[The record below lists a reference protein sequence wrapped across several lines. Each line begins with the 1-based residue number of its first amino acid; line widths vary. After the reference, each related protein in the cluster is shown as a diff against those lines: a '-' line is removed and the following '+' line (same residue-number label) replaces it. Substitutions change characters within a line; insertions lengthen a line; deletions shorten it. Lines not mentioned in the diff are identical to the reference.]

1 MPKIVEI
8 PGTGEVEFPD
18 SMSNDEIANVIKSGM
33 QGSVMAAPVP
43 FSPRAEALRSAAGGA
58 TLGFSEEIESA
69 LRTGAISG
77 PQYEELRNT
86 LRAQQKQFQ
95 QDYPVTGTVTE
106 FGGALAAPFGAFKA
120 LGRAAPA
127 VQQAITG
134 ATIPGQITRGA
145 ATGAATGAL
154 TGAGTAETDIGGKA
168 LESGVFGGVVGGT
181 VPLVLRGAGTVIKN
195 VLTASGVGDQ
205 PGAASKM
212 IANALQKENLT
223 TQEAEQLLNEM
234 ERVGVPRPV
243 LADLGKS
250 LQDLAYS
257 AYVVPSGQKA
267 TTARFLE
274 SRMIDQPS
282 DIVKGLVQKAG
293 LGKNVNG
300 YEYLQFLTENQKS
313 AASAKYPL
321 AYSKAIDARDFRKYV
336 DRPVFEEAYQEAKK
350 IAGVRGD
357 SLPDLDQIRNAQF
370 VPTDVLHRMKI
381 GLDEIVNNQTT
392 KDVFGNKEITAYG
405 REVSNVRKEFNDLI
419 KSKNEDYRKANAEFA
434 DNMRIKSAFETGE
447 KYQKLEYK
455 QALDNLKKMN
465 DSEKEAFRLGMMAD
479 VNSRLENFKGGDFTR
494 QIFKSDKQ
502 RSLLRYAFTDENKY
516 QDFVKY
522 VDSLE
527 GQTKTAKSLM
537 GGSQTG
543 ERLSTSQGAAELGSL
558 AQNYARGGL
567 TGVAMDIARQG
578 LARTKGI
585 SGETSS
591 ELQKRLFTTDPI
603 EQRAILE
610 ELRKRTQGMK
620 PIGVVPGAAALGT
633 VTGLLGQ

>member
-1 MPKIVEI
+1 MAKVVQV
-8 PGTGEVEFPD
+8 PGMGDVEFPD
-18 SMSNDEIANVIKSGM
+18 YMTDQEISSAIQRNM
-33 QGSVMAAPVP
+33 QGSVMNQAVP
-43 FSPRAEALRSAAGGA
+43 YSGKVEALRSAAGGA
-58 TLGFSEEIESA
+58 TFGLNEEIEAA
-69 LRTGAISG
+69 LRSGAISG
-77 PQYEELRNT
+77 PQYEQLRDR
-86 LRAQQKQFQ
+86 LRQQQSQFQ
-95 QDYPVTGTVTE
+95 QDYPVAGAVTE
-106 FGGALAAPFGAFKA
+106 IGGALAAPFGAFKA

-134 ATIPGQITRGA
+134 TTILGQIARGA
-145 ATGAATGAL
+145 GVGAATGAL
-154 TGAGTAETDIGGKA
+154 TGVGTAETDVTGKA
-168 LESGVFGGVVGGT
+168 IESGVFGAALGGT
-181 VPLVLRGAGTVIKN
+181 VPVVLRGAGTVIKN

-223 TQEAEQLLNEM
+223 TQEATQLLNEM

-267 TTARFLE
+267 ATARFLE

-300 YEYLQFLTENQKS
+300 YEYLQFLTENQKA

-321 AYSKAIDARDFRKYV
+321 AYSKNVYAKDFRQFM
-336 DRPVFEEAYQEAKK
+336 DRPVFQEAYKEAQKR
-350 IAGVRGD
+350 AAVYGD
-357 SLPDLDQIRNAQF
+357 ELPSLDIFLSDRK
-370 VPTDVLHRMKI
+370 VPTDVMHQIKI
-381 GLDEIVNNQTT
+381 GLDRVVE
-392 KDVFGNKEITAYG
+392 KETDSITGKVTGYG
-405 REVSNVRKEFNDLI
+405 RDVANVRKEFNDLI
-419 KSKNEDYRKANAEFA
+419 KVKNPIYAKANAEFA
-434 DNMRIKSAFETGE
+434 DNQRISSAFETGQ
-447 KYQKLEYK
+447 KYQKLDYK
-455 QALDNLKKMN
+455 EALDNLKKMN
-465 DSEKEAFRLGMMAD
+465 DAEKEAFRLGMMSD
-479 VNSRLENFKGGDFTR
+479 VNSRLENFKGGDFAR

-502 RSLLRYAFTDENKY
+502 KSLMRYAFTDAKQY
-516 QDFVKY
+516 DDFVKY
-522 VDSLE
+522 IDSLE
-527 GQTKTAKSLM
+527 GQTKTAKALM

-543 ERLSTSQGAAELGSL
+543 ERLATSQGAAELGSL

-578 LARTKGI
+578 LARTTGI

-591 ELQKRLFTTDPI
+591 ELQKRLFATDPI

-610 ELRKRTQGMK
+610 ELRRRTQQMK
-620 PIGVVPGAAALGT
+620 PLGVVPGAAALGT
-633 VTGLLGQ
+633 LTGLLGQ

>member
-1 MPKIVEI
+1 MGKIVEI
-8 PGTGEVEFPD
+8 PNVGEVEFPD
-18 SMSNDEIANVIKSGM
+18 SMSNDEIAAVIKSGM

-43 FSPRAEALRSAAGGA
+43 FSPRAEAVRSAAGGA
-58 TLGFSEEIESA
+58 TFGFADELEAA

-77 PQYEELRNT
+77 QQYEELRNT

-95 QDYPVTGTVTE
+95 QDYPTTGTITE

-134 ATIPGQITRGA
+134 TTLPSQFARGA
-145 ATGAATGAL
+145 GVGAATGAL
-154 TGAGTAETDIGGKA
+154 TGAGTAETDVGGKA
-168 LESGVFGGVVGGT
+168 LETGVFGGIVGGT
-181 VPLVLRGAGTVIKN
+181 VPLVLRGASNVIKN

-205 PGAASKM
+205 PTAASKM

-223 TQEAEQLLNEM
+223 TQEAEQLLVEM

-300 YEYLQFLTENQKS
+300 YEYLQFLAENQKA

-321 AYSKAIDARDFRKYV
+321 AYSKNVYAKDFRQFM
-336 DRPVFEEAYQEAKK
+336 DRPVFQEAYKEAQKR
-350 IAGVRGD
+350 AAVYGD
-357 SLPDLDQIRNAQF
+357 ALPDLDIFLSDRK
-370 VPTDVLHRMKI
+370 VPTDVMHQIKI
-381 GLDEIVNNQTT
+381 GLDRIVE
-392 KDVFGNKEITAYG
+392 KETDAITGKVTGYG
-405 REVSNVRKEFNDLI
+405 RDVATVRKEFNDLI
-419 KSKNEDYRKANAEFA
+419 KVKNPIYAKANAEFA
-434 DNMRIKSAFETGE
+434 DNERIKSAFEVGQ
-447 KYQKLEYK
+447 KYQKLDYK
-455 QALDNLKKMN
+455 EALDNLKKMN

-502 RSLLRYAFTDENKY
+502 KSLLRYAFTDENKY
-516 QDFVKY
+516 KDFVKY

-585 SGETSS
+585 SAETSA
-591 ELQKRLFTTDPI
+591 ELQKRLFATDPI

-620 PIGVVPGAAALGT
+620 PIGVVPSAAALGAF
-633 VTGLLGQ
+633 TGLLGQ

>member
-1 MPKIVEI
+1 MAKTVEI
-8 PGTGEVEFPD
+8 PGVGEVEFPD

-43 FSPRAEALRSAAGGA
+43 FSPRAEAVRSAVGGA
-58 TLGFSEEIESA
+58 TFGFGDEIEAAFRS
-69 LRTGAISG
+69 GAISG
-77 PQYEELRNT
+77 QQYEELRNT

-134 ATIPGQITRGA
+134 ATLPGQLTRGA

-154 TGAGTAETDIGGKA
+154 TGAGTAETDVGGKA
-168 LESGVFGGVVGGT
+168 LETGVFGGIVGGT
-181 VPLVLRGAGTVIKN
+181 VPLVLRGAGNVIKN

-212 IANALQKENLT
+212 IANALKKENLT
-223 TQEAEQLLNEM
+223 TQEADQLLTEM

-257 AYVVPSGQKA
+257 AYVIPSGQKA

-282 DIVKGLVQKAG
+282 DIVKGLVEKAG

-300 YEYLQFLTENQKS
+300 YEYLQFLAENQKS

-321 AYSKAIDARDFRKYV
+321 AYSKNIYAKDFRQFM
-336 DRPVFEEAYQEAKK
+336 DRPVFQDAYKEAQKRAAVY
-350 IAGVRGD
+350 GD
-357 SLPDLDQIRNAQF
+357 TLPDLDIFLSDRK
-370 VPTDVLHRMKI
+370 VPTDVMHQVKI
-381 GLDEIVNNQTT
+381 GLDRIVE
-392 KDVFGNKEITAYG
+392 KETDAITGKVTGYG
-405 REVSNVRKEFNDLI
+405 RDVATVRKEFNDLI
-419 KSKNEDYRKANAEFA
+419 KTKNPIYAKANAEFA
-434 DNMRIKSAFETGE
+434 DNERIKSAFEVGQ
-447 KYQKLEYK
+447 KYQKLDYK
-455 QALDNLKKMN
+455 EALDNLKKMN
-465 DSEKEAFRLGMMAD
+465 NSEKEAFRLGMMSD
-479 VNSRLENFKGGDFTR
+479 VNSRLENFKGGDFAR
-494 QIFKSDKQ
+494 QVFKSDKQ
-502 RSLLRYAFTDENKY
+502 KSLLRYAFTDQNQY
-516 QDFVKY
+516 NDFVKY
-522 VDSLE
+522 VDALE
-527 GQTKTAKSLM
+527 GQTKTAKALM

-543 ERLSTSQGAAELGSL
+543 ERLATSQGVAELGSL

-585 SGETSS
+585 SGETSA
-591 ELQKRLFTTDPI
+591 ELQKRLFATDPI

-620 PIGVVPGAAALGT
+620 PTGVVPGAAALGT
-633 VTGLLGQ
+633 FTGLLGQ

>member
-1 MPKIVEI
+1 MAKVVQV
-8 PGTGEVEFPD
+8 PGMGDVEFPD
-18 SMSNDEIANVIKSGM
+18 YMTDQEISSAIQRNM
-33 QGSVMAAPVP
+33 QGSVMNQAVP
-43 FSPRAEALRSAAGGA
+43 YSGKVEALRSAAGGA
-58 TLGFSEEIESA
+58 TFGLNEEIEAA
-69 LRTGAISG
+69 LRSGAISG
-77 PQYEELRNT
+77 PQYEQLRDR
-86 LRAQQKQFQ
+86 LRQQQSQFQ
-95 QDYPVTGTVTE
+95 QDYPVAGAVTE
-106 FGGALAAPFGAFKA
+106 IGGALAAPFGAFKA

-134 ATIPGQITRGA
+134 TTILGQIARGA
-145 ATGAATGAL
+145 GVGAATGAL
-154 TGAGTAETDIGGKA
+154 TGVGTAETDVTGKA
-168 LESGVFGGVVGGT
+168 IESGVFGAALGGT
-181 VPLVLRGAGTVIKN
+181 VPVVLRGAGTVIKN

-223 TQEAEQLLNEM
+223 TQEATQLLNEM

-267 TTARFLE
+267 ATARFLE

-300 YEYLQFLTENQKS
+300 YEYLQFLTENQKA

-321 AYSKAIDARDFRKYV
+321 AYSKNVYAKDFRQFM
-336 DRPVFEEAYQEAKK
+336 DRPVFQEAYKEAQKR
-350 IAGVRGD
+350 AAVYGD
-357 SLPDLDQIRNAQF
+357 ELPSLDIFLSDRK
-370 VPTDVLHRMKI
+370 VPTDVMHQIKI
-381 GLDEIVNNQTT
+381 GLDRVVE
-392 KDVFGNKEITAYG
+392 KETDSITGKVTGYG
-405 REVSNVRKEFNDLI
+405 RDVANVRKEFNDLI
-419 KSKNEDYRKANAEFA
+419 KVKNPIYAKANAEFA
-434 DNMRIKSAFETGE
+434 DNQRISSAFETGQ
-447 KYQKLEYK
+447 KYQKLDYK
-455 QALDNLKKMN
+455 EALDNLKKMN
-465 DSEKEAFRLGMMAD
+465 DAEKEAFRLGMMSD
-479 VNSRLENFKGGDFTR
+479 VNSRLENFKGGDFAR

-502 RSLLRYAFTDENKY
+502 KSLMRYAFTDAKQY
-516 QDFVKY
+516 DDFVKY
-522 VDSLE
+522 IDSLE
-527 GQTKTAKSLM
+527 GQTKTAKALM

-543 ERLSTSQGAAELGSL
+543 ERLATSQGAAELGSL

-591 ELQKRLFTTDPI
+591 ELQKRLFATDPI

-610 ELRKRTQGMK
+610 ELRRRTQQMK
-620 PIGVVPGAAALGT
+620 PLGVVPGAAALGT
-633 VTGLLGQ
+633 LTGLLGQ

>member
-1 MPKIVEI
+1 MAKIVEI
-8 PGTGEVEFPD
+8 PGVGEVEFPD

-33 QGSVMAAPVP
+33 QGSVMAPPVP
-43 FSPRAEALRSAAGGA
+43 FSPRAEAVRSAAGGA
-58 TLGFSEEIESA
+58 AFGFGEELESA

-77 PQYEELRNT
+77 PQYEEMRNR
-86 LRAQQKQFQ
+86 LRAQQKEFQ
-95 QDYPVTGTVTE
+95 KEYPITGTVTE
-106 FGGALAAPFGAFKA
+106 VGGALAMPFGAFKA
-120 LGRAAPA
+120 LGRAAPI
-127 VQQAITG
+127 VQEAITG
-134 ATIPGQITRGA
+134 ATIPGQIARGA
-145 ATGAATGAL
+145 GVGAVTGAL
-154 TGAGTAETDIGGKA
+154 TGAGTAETDVGGKA
-168 LESGVFGGVVGGT
+168 VESGVFGAAVGGT
-181 VPLVLRGAGTVIKN
+181 VPVVLRGAGTVIKN

-212 IANALQKENLT
+212 IANALKKENLT
-223 TQEAEQLLNEM
+223 TQEAEQLLIEM

-300 YEYLQFLTENQKS
+300 YEYLQFLTENQKA

-321 AYSKAIDARDFRKYV
+321 AYSKNVYAKDFRQFM
-336 DRPVFEEAYQEAKK
+336 DRPVFQEAYKEAQKR
-350 IAGVRGD
+350 AAVYGD
-357 SLPDLDQIRNAQF
+357 ELPSLDIFLSDRK
-370 VPTDVLHRMKI
+370 VPTDVMHQIKI
-381 GLDEIVNNQTT
+381 GLDRVVE
-392 KDVFGNKEITAYG
+392 KETDAITGKVTGYG
-405 REVSNVRKEFNDLI
+405 RDVANVRKEFNDLI
-419 KSKNEDYRKANAEFA
+419 KVKNPIYAKANAEFA
-434 DNMRIKSAFETGE
+434 DNQRISSAFETGQ
-447 KYQKLEYK
+447 KYQKLDYK
-455 QALDNLKKMN
+455 EALDNLKKMN
-465 DSEKEAFRLGMMAD
+465 DAEKEAFRLGMMAD
-479 VNSRLENFKGGDFTR
+479 VNSRLENFKGGDFAR

-502 RSLLRYAFTDENKY
+502 KSLMRYAFTDSKQY
-516 QDFVKY
+516 DDFVKY
-522 VDSLE
+522 IDSLE

-591 ELQKRLFTTDPI
+591 ELQKRLFATDPI

-610 ELRKRTQGMK
+610 ELRKRTQQMK
-620 PIGVVPGAAALGT
+620 PLGVVPGAAALGT
-633 VTGLLGQ
+633 FTGLLGQ

>member
-1 MPKIVEI
+1 MPKIVSI
-8 PGTGEVEFPD
+8 PDVGDVEFPD

-33 QGSVMAAPVP
+33 QGSVMAPPVP
-43 FSPRAEALRSAAGGA
+43 FSPRAEAVRSAAGGA
-58 TLGFSEEIESA
+58 TFGFGEELESA

-77 PQYEELRNT
+77 PQYEEMRNR
-86 LRAQQKQFQ
+86 LRAQQKEFQ
-95 QDYPVTGTVTE
+95 KEYPVAGTVTE
-106 FGGALAAPFGAFKA
+106 VGGALAAPFGAFKA
-120 LGRAAPA
+120 LGKAAPA
-127 VQQAITG
+127 VQQAISGVTL
-134 ATIPGQITRGA
+134 PGQIARG
-145 ATGAATGAL
+145 TGVGAATGAL
-154 TGAGTAETDIGGKA
+154 TGAGTAETDVAGKA
-168 LESGVFGGVVGGT
+168 IESGVFGGVLGGT
-181 VPLVLRGAGTVIKN
+181 VPVVLRGAGNVIKN

-212 IANALQKENLT
+212 IANALKKENLT
-223 TQEAEQLLNEM
+223 TQEAEQLLAEM

-267 TTARFLE
+267 ATARFLE

-282 DIVKGLVQKAG
+282 DIVKGLVEKAG
-293 LGKNVNG
+293 LGKNVSG
-300 YEYLQFLTENQKS
+300 YEYLQFLTENQKA

-321 AYSKAIDARDFRKYV
+321 AYSKAVDARDFRKYV
-336 DRPVFEEAYQEAKK
+336 DRPVFQQAYQEAQKR
-350 IAGVRGD
+350 AGVYGD
-357 SLPDLDQIRNAQF
+357 TLPDLEQIRNAQF
-370 VPTDVLHRMKI
+370 VPTDILHQIKI
-381 GLDEIVNNQTT
+381 GLDRIVEGET
-392 KDVFGNKEITAYG
+392 DSITGKMSSYG
-405 REVSNVRKEFNDLI
+405 RDVTNVKREFNDLI
-419 KSKNEDYRKANAEFA
+419 KEKNPIYAKANAEFA
-434 DNMRIKSAFETGE
+434 DNERIRSSFESGQ

-465 DSEKEAFRLGMMAD
+465 DAEKEAFRLGMMAD
-479 VNSRLENFKGGDFTR
+479 VNSRLENFKGGDFAR

-502 RSLLRYAFTDENKY
+502 KSLMRYAFTDSKQY
-516 QDFVKY
+516 DDFVKY
-522 VDSLE
+522 IDSLE
-527 GQTKTAKSLM
+527 SQTRTAKSLM

-585 SGETSS
+585 SGETSA

-603 EQRAILE
+603 EQRAILA
-610 ELRKRTQGMK
+610 ELQRRTQGMR
-620 PIGVVPGAAALGT
+620 PIGNVPGAAALGT

>member
-1 MPKIVEI
+1 MAKTVEI
-8 PGTGEVEFPD
+8 PGVGEVEFPD

-33 QGSVMAAPVP
+33 QGSVMAPPVP

-58 TLGFSEEIESA
+58 TLGFGEEIESA

-86 LRAQQKQFQ
+86 LRAQQKEFQ
-95 QDYPVTGTVTE
+95 KEYPVTGTVTE
-106 FGGALAAPFGAFKA
+106 FGGALATPLGAFKA

-134 ATIPGQITRGA
+134 TTIPGQIARGA
-145 ATGAATGAL
+145 ATGGVTGAL
-154 TGAGTAETDIGGKA
+154 TGAGTAETDVGGKA
-168 LESGVFGGVVGGT
+168 LETGVFGAALGGT
-181 VPLVLRGAGTVIKN
+181 VPLVLRGAGNVIKN

-223 TQEAEQLLNEM
+223 TQEAAQLLDEM

-282 DIVKGLVQKAG
+282 DIVKGLVEKAG

-300 YEYLQFLTENQKS
+300 YEYLQFLAENQKS

-336 DRPVFEEAYQEAKK
+336 DRPVFQDAYKEAQKR
-350 IAGVRGD
+350 AGVYGD
-357 SLPDLDQIRNAQF
+357 TLPDLEQIKNSQF
-370 VPTDVLHRMKI
+370 VPTDILHQIKI
-381 GLDEIVNNQTT
+381 GLDRIVEGETDSIT
-392 KDVFGNKEITAYG
+392 KKMTSYG
-405 REVSNVRKEFNDLI
+405 RDVSNVKREFNDLI
-419 KSKNEDYRKANAEFA
+419 KAKNTDYAKANAEFA
-434 DNMRIKSAFETGE
+434 DNERIKSAFETGE

-465 DSEKEAFRLGMMAD
+465 DSEKEAFRLGMMSD

-502 RSLLRYAFTDENKY
+502 KSLLRYAFTNQAQY
-516 QDFVKY
+516 NDFVKY
-522 VDSLE
+522 VDALE
-527 GQTKTAKSLM
+527 SQTKTAKSLM

-585 SGETSS
+585 SGETSA

-603 EQRAILE
+603 EQRAILD
-610 ELRKRTQGMK
+610 ELRRRTQGMK

>member
-1 MPKIVEI
+1 MAKTVEI
-8 PGTGEVEFPD
+8 PGVGEVEFPD

-43 FSPRAEALRSAAGGA
+43 FSPRAEAVRSAAGGA
-58 TLGFSEEIESA
+58 AFGFADELEAA

-77 PQYEELRNT
+77 QQYEEMRNT
-86 LRAQQKQFQ
+86 LRAQQKEFQ
-95 QDYPVTGTVTE
+95 KEYPITGTVTE
-106 FGGALAAPFGAFKA
+106 VGGALAMPFGAFKA
-120 LGRAAPA
+120 LGRAAPI

-134 ATIPGQITRGA
+134 ATIPGQIARGA
-145 ATGAATGAL
+145 GVGAVTGAL
-154 TGAGTAETDIGGKA
+154 TGAGTAETDVGGKA
-168 LESGVFGGVVGGT
+168 VESGVFGGVVGGT
-181 VPLVLRGAGTVIKN
+181 VPVVLRGAGTVIKN

-212 IANALQKENLT
+212 IANALKKENLT
-223 TQEAEQLLNEM
+223 TQEAEQLLIEM

-267 TTARFLE
+267 ATARFLE

-300 YEYLQFLTENQKS
+300 YEYLQFLTENQKA

-336 DRPVFEEAYQEAKK
+336 DRPVFEEAYQQAKK
-350 IAGVRGD
+350 IAGVRGE
-357 SLPDLDQIRNAQF
+357 SLPDLDQIKNAQF

-381 GLDEIVNNQTT
+381 GLDEIVNAETK
-392 KDVFGNKEITAYG
+392 KDVFGNKEISAYG
-405 REVSNVRKEFNDLI
+405 REVTNVRKEFNDLI
-419 KSKNEDYRKANAEFA
+419 KTKNKDYRKANAEFA
-434 DNMRIKSAFETGE
+434 DNMKIKSAFETGE

-465 DSEKEAFRLGMMAD
+465 DAEKEAFRLGMMAD
-479 VNSRLENFKGGDFTR
+479 VNSRLENFKGGDFAR

-502 RSLLRYAFTDENKY
+502 KSLMRYAFTDSKQY
-516 QDFVKY
+516 DDFVKY
-522 VDSLE
+522 IDSLE

-585 SGETSS
+585 SAETSA
-591 ELQKRLFTTDPI
+591 ELQKRLFATDPI
-603 EQRAILE
+603 EQRAILD
-610 ELRKRTQGMK
+610 ELKRRTQQMK
-620 PIGVVPGAAALGT
+620 PLGVVPGAAALGT
-633 VTGLLGQ
+633 FTGLLGQ

>member
-1 MPKIVEI
+1 MAKVVQI
-8 PGTGEVEFPD
+8 PGMGDVEFPD
-18 SMSNDEIANVIKSGM
+18 YMTDQEISSAIQRNM
-33 QGSVMAAPVP
+33 QGSVMNQAVP
-43 FSPRAEALRSAAGGA
+43 YSGKAEALRSAAGGA
-58 TLGFSEEIESA
+58 TFGFNEEIEAA
-69 LRTGAISG
+69 LRSGAISG
-77 PQYEELRNT
+77 PQYENLRNR
-86 LRAQQKQFQ
+86 LRAQQSQFQ
-95 QDYPVTGTVTE
+95 QDYPVAGAVTE
-106 FGGALAAPFGAFKA
+106 IGGALAMPFGAFKA

-134 ATIPGQITRGA
+134 ATIPGQIARSA

-154 TGAGTAETDIGGKA
+154 TGAGTAETDVGGKA
-168 LESGVFGGVVGGT
+168 LETGVFGAAVGGT
-181 VPLVLRGAGTVIKN
+181 VPVVLRGAGNVIKN

-223 TQEAEQLLNEM
+223 TQEAEQLLKEM

-267 TTARFLE
+267 ATARFLE

-300 YEYLQFLTENQKS
+300 YEYLQFLAENQKA

-357 SLPDLDQIRNAQF
+357 TLPDLDQIRNAQF

-405 REVSNVRKEFNDLI
+405 REVTNVRKEFNDLI

-434 DNMRIKSAFETGE
+434 DNMKIKSAFETGE

-465 DSEKEAFRLGMMAD
+465 DAEKEAFRLGMMAD
-479 VNSRLENFKGGDFTR
+479 VNSRLENFKGGDFAR

-502 RSLLRYAFTDENKY
+502 KSLMRYAFTDAKQY
-516 QDFVKY
+516 DDFVKY
-522 VDSLE
+522 IDSLE

-591 ELQKRLFTTDPI
+591 ELQKRLFATDPI

-610 ELRKRTQGMK
+610 ELRKRTQQMK
-620 PIGVVPGAAALGT
+620 PLGVVPGAAALGT

>member
-1 MPKIVEI
+1 MAKTVEI
-8 PGTGEVEFPD
+8 PGVGEVEFPD

-43 FSPRAEALRSAAGGA
+43 FSPRAEAVRSAAGGA
-58 TLGFSEEIESA
+58 AFGFADELEAA
-69 LRTGAISG
+69 LRTGSISG
-77 PQYEELRNT
+77 QQYEELRNT

-95 QDYPVTGTVTE
+95 QDYPVTGTITE
-106 FGGALAAPFGAFKA
+106 FGGALAAPFGIFKA

-134 ATIPGQITRGA
+134 TTLPSQFARGA

-154 TGAGTAETDIGGKA
+154 TGAGTAETDVGGKA
-168 LESGVFGGVVGGT
+168 LETGVFGGVVGGT

-223 TQEAEQLLNEM
+223 TQEAEQLLVEM

-257 AYVVPSGQKA
+257 AYVIPSGQKA
-267 TTARFLE
+267 STARFLE

-282 DIVKGLVQKAG
+282 DIVKGLVEKAG

-300 YEYLQFLTENQKS
+300 YEYLQFLAENQKA

-321 AYSKAIDARDFRKYV
+321 AYSKNIYAKDFRQFM
-336 DRPVFEEAYQEAKK
+336 DRPVFQDAYKEAQKRAAVY
-350 IAGVRGD
+350 GD
-357 SLPDLDQIRNAQF
+357 TLPDLDIFLSDRK
-370 VPTDVLHRMKI
+370 VPTDVMHQIKI
-381 GLDEIVNNQTT
+381 GLDRIVEKETDAITGKVTGYGN
-392 KDVFGNKEITAYG
+392 DVSK
-405 REVSNVRKEFNDLI
+405 VRKEFNDLI
-419 KSKNEDYRKANAEFA
+419 KTKNEAYKKANAEFA
-434 DNMRIKSAFETGE
+434 DNERIKSAFEVGQ
-447 KYQKLEYK
+447 KYQKLDYK
-455 QALDNLKKMN
+455 EALDNLKNMN
-465 DSEKEAFRLGMMAD
+465 DAEKEAFRLGMMSD
-479 VNSRLENFKGGDFTR
+479 VNSRLENFKGGDFAR
-494 QIFKSDKQ
+494 QVFKSDKQ
-502 RSLLRYAFTDENKY
+502 KSLMRYAFTDQNQY
-516 QDFVKY
+516 NDFVKY
-522 VDSLE
+522 VDALE
-527 GQTKTAKSLM
+527 GQTKTAKALM

-585 SGETSS
+585 SGETSA
-591 ELQKRLFTTDPI
+591 ELQKRLFATDPI

-620 PIGVVPGAAALGT
+620 PLGVVPGAAALGT